1 MTDDIHSLR
10 FASENTRRRRPAVG
24 ISLFARDGQ
33 AIWENGIHQNI
44 AFLAMMLKRSDQIGP
59 VWFLNGGDA
68 RTLPAG
74 LDLDGLD
81 VPLVQPHDVTH
92 EIDIVI
98 EMGAQLP
105 LEWLRHVKAL
115 GTKLIACFVGHIY
128 CSLAET
134 PIFGKPSGHIFNGAP
149 FDEVWVLPKAAMT
162 DEPLLRTLT
171 RAPVYTM
178 PHIWS
183 PYFLERRIAALA
195 RESATFGY
203 RPGRKT
209 WRLATLEPNISVVK
223 TCHYPML
230 VCDEF
235 YRAQPEAVE
244 HLFVVNAMHLKEHPT
259 FLHFANSLD
268 LVRNHK
274 ATFDPRV
281 DLPGLMARHADAV
294 VSHHWENPQNYL
306 YYDVLY
312 GGYPLIHN
320 STLLADAGYYYPDF
334 DSVAGGRALAHA
346 WHHHDAQLDDYR
358 AKANALLKSVFIE
371 NQANLDTYVARLIA

>member
-1 MTDDIHSLR
+1 MTDNIQA
-10 FASENTRRRRPAVG
+10 ASRGARNERPAVG

-44 AFLAMMLKRSDQIGP
+44 AYLAMMLKQSDRIGP
-59 VWFLNGGDA
+59 VYFLNGGDA
-68 RTLPAG
+68 HALPAG

-81 VPLVQPHDVTH
+81 VPLVQPGDVTH
-92 EIDIVI
+92 ELDVVI

-105 LEWLRHVKAL
+105 VEWLKHMKAL
-115 GTKLIACFVGHIY
+115 GKKRIACFVGHTY
-128 CSLAET
+128 SGLTET
-134 PIFGKPSGHIFNGAP
+134 PIFDKPSGHIFNGAP
-149 FDEVWVLPKAAMT
+149 FDEVWVLEKSQT
-162 DEPLLRTLT
+162 IDVPLLRTLT
-171 RAPVYTM
+171 RAPVHTI

-183 PYFLERRIAALA
+183 PYFLDRRIAALA
-195 RESATFGY
+195 SEGVTFGY
-203 RPGRKT
+203 QPGRAA

-230 VCDEF
+230 ACEEL
-235 YRAQPEAVE
+235 YRARPEAVE

-268 LVRNHK
+268 LIREHK
-274 ATFDPRV
+274 ASFEPRI
-281 DLPGLMARHADAV
+281 DLPGFMARHADAV

-320 STLLADAGYYYPDF
+320 STLLGDAGYYYPDF
-334 DSVAGGRALAHA
+334 DAAAGGRALLDA
-346 WHHHDAQLDDYR
+346 WQHHDARLDDYR
-358 AKANALLKSVFIE
+358 AKTDRLLKSVSID
-371 NQANLDTYVARLIA
+371 NPANLDAFVARLVA